1 MTTPINISDLGDK
14 ITVELTPDQLL
25 LIICALRVDNYQYAS
40 DYRAQKYQLE
50 RELAAAS
57 KVAQDFRLVEVPR

>member
-1 MTTPINISDLGDK
+1 MTNPCQISDDGNK

-25 LIICALRVDNYQYAS
+25 LIICALRVDNYQYAQ

-50 RELAAAS
+50 RDLAAAS
-57 KVAQDFRLVEVPR
+57 KVAESFRLVEVAR